1 MKERR
6 LSLENGKLME
16 NKHIESKTKQ
26 NIVINF
32 FLVKKIC
39 VAYPYYSKTLIKKIQ
54 IKKKSS
60 YYLRS

>member
-1 MKERR
+1 
-6 LSLENGKLME
+6 ME

-39 VAYPYYSKTLIKKIQ
+39 VAYPYYSNRMNTDKKIQ
-54 IKKKSS
+54 IKKNPVIIWDPNEVGG
-60 YYLRS
+60 

>member
-1 MKERR
+1 
-6 LSLENGKLME
+6 ME

-39 VAYPYYSKTLIKKIQ
+39 VAYPYYSNSMNTDKIQ